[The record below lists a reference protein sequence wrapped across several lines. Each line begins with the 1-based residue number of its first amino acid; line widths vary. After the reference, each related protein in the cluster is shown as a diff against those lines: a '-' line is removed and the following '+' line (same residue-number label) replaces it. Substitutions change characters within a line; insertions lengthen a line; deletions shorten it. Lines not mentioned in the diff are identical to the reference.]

1 MSVMYGDYVIDKYDE
16 SGNLVKVEFNI
27 PDNFNF
33 AYDVIDRYAKEEP
46 DKRALVY
53 KDIKGNIREF
63 SFSDISRLSTK
74 AANAFAKAG
83 IGHGDS
89 VMLILKRRYEFWIA
103 TLALHKLGAVAIPT
117 SHMVSDSDIS
127 YRVLKADIRAIV
139 CADDKGICDCVDKAI
154 NSMKRNDILRY
165 ITSGNREN
173 YICFEDEVMAE
184 SDKMDRCDTKK
195 SDRMLLYFTSGS
207 TGEPKAVVHDFTYPI
222 GHIVTARDWHGV
234 VEDGLHF
241 TVADTGWAKTAWGKI
256 YGQWFCGTALM
267 VYDYDQF
274 YANEIL
280 AILEDCKV
288 TTFCAPPTIYKYI
301 LREDVEKYDLS
312 NLVQVTTAGEPMPVE
327 TVREFK
333 ERTGME
339 IRSGF
344 GQTET
349 TLLIGVMKG
358 DRQNEDT
365 IGKASPM
372 YNICIVDDDS
382 KPVEP
387 GEVGEIALYP
397 YEDGSVPVGIFCG
410 YHDDD
415 ELYKEAWRGGVY
427 HTSDKAYCD
436 KNGYF
441 YFVSRTDDVI
451 KSSGYRVG
459 PAEVE
464 NVIMEHPAV
473 FECAVTGYPS
483 KTRGNIVKAT
493 IVLHEGY
500 EPSDR
505 LKVEIQDF
513 VKARTAMYKY
523 PRMIEFTDELP
534 KTISGKIQREM
545 IRQNDLAKLNKK

>member
-1 MSVMYGDYVIDKYDE
+1 MSVFYNDYVIDKYDE
-16 SGNLVKVEFNI
+16 NGKLVKVNFNI
-27 PDNFNF
+27 PETFNF

-53 KDIKGNIREF
+53 KDIKGNVREF
-63 SFSDISRLSTK
+63 SFDEISRLSTK
-74 AANAFAKAG
+74 AANAFAAHG

-89 VMLILKRRYEFWIA
+89 VMLILKRRYEFWVA
-103 TLALHKLGAVAIPT
+103 TLSLHKLGAVAIPT

-127 YRVLKADIRAIV
+127 YRILKADIKAIV
-139 CADDKGICDCVDKAI
+139 CADDESICDYVDKAI
-154 NSMKRNDILRY
+154 DSLDRADILRY
-165 ITSGNREN
+165 ITVGKREN
-173 YICFEDEVMAE
+173 YICFEEEVAAAP
-184 SDKMDRCDTKK
+184 DKMERHNTKK
-195 SDRMLLYFTSGS
+195 SDMMLLYFTSGT
-207 TGEPKAVVHDFTYPI
+207 TGEPKAVVHDFTYPV
-222 GHIVTARDWHGV
+222 GHIVTARNWHGV
-234 VEDGLHF
+234 IENGLHF

-256 YGQWFCGTALM
+256 YGQWFCGTAIM

-280 AILEDCKV
+280 SILEECKV
-288 TTFCAPPTIYKYI
+288 TTFCAPPTIYKYV
-301 LREDVEKYDLS
+301 LREEIEKYDLS

-333 ERTGME
+333 ARTGME

-349 TLLIGVMKG
+349 TLLIGVMEG

-382 KPVEP
+382 NPVEP
-387 GEVGEIALYP
+387 GEIGEIALYP
-397 YEDGSVPVGIFCG
+397 YEDGSIPVGIFCG
-410 YHDDD
+410 YHEDD
-415 ELYKEAWRGGVY
+415 ELYKNAWRGGVY

-436 KNGYF
+436 KDGYF

-500 EPSDR
+500 EPTNR
-505 LKVEIQDF
+505 LKVDIQDF

-534 KTISGKIQREM
+534 KTISGKIQREV
-545 IRQNDLAKLNKK
+545 IRQNDLAKLNNK

>member
-1 MSVMYGDYVIDKYDE
+1 MSVMYNDYVIDKYDDK
-16 SGNLVKVEFNI
+16 GNLVKIEFNI

-33 AYDVIDRYAKEEP
+33 AYDVIDRYAEEEP

-53 KDIKGNIREF
+53 KDIKGNVREF
-63 SFSDISRLSTK
+63 SFGEISRLSTQ
-74 AANAFAKAG
+74 AANAFAARG

-89 VMLILKRRYEFWIA
+89 VMLILKRRYEFWVAI
-103 TLALHKLGAVAIPT
+103 LALHKLGAVAIPT
-117 SHMVSDSDIS
+117 SHMVSDSDIV
-127 YRVLKADIRAIV
+127 YRVNKAHIKAIV
-139 CADDKGICDCVDKAI
+139 CADDKNICDYVDKAMD
-154 NSMKRNDILRY
+154 SLGCDDILRY
-165 ITSGNREN
+165 ITVGDRKN
-173 YICFEDEVMAE
+173 YICLEKEIE
-184 SDKMDRCDTKK
+184 SSSDKMDRLNNKK
-195 SDRMLLYFTSGS
+195 SDIMLMYFTSGT
-207 TGEPKAVVHDFTYPI
+207 TGEPKAVVHNYAYPL

-241 TVADTGWAKTAWGKI
+241 TVADTGWGKTAWGKI
-256 YGQWFCGTALM
+256 YGQWFCGTAIM

-280 AILEDCKV
+280 AILDECKV
-288 TTFCAPPTIYKYI
+288 TTFCAPPTIYKYM
-301 LREDVEKYDLS
+301 LREDIKKYDLS
-312 NLVQVTTAGEPMPVE
+312 CLKQVTTAGEPMPVE

-333 ERTGME
+333 KRTGME

-349 TLLIGVMKG
+349 TMLIGVLKG

-372 YNICIVDDDS
+372 YNICIVDDDC
-382 KPVEP
+382 KQVEP
-387 GEVGEIALYP
+387 GEVGEIVLYP

-410 YHDDD
+410 YYDDD
-415 ELYKEAWRGGVY
+415 ELYEKAWRGGVY

-436 KNGYF
+436 ADGYF

-464 NVIMEHPAV
+464 NVIMEHEAV

-500 EPSDR
+500 EATDR

-523 PRMIEFTDELP
+523 PRMIEFVEELP
-534 KTISGKIQREM
+534 KTISGKIQREV
-545 IRQNDLAKLNKK
+545 IRQRDLAKLNGK

>member
-1 MSVMYGDYVIDKYDE
+1 MSVMYSDYVIDKYDE
-16 SGNLVKVEFNI
+16 SGNLVKVEFDI

-53 KDIKGNIREF
+53 KDIKGNVTEF

-89 VMLILKRRYEFWIA
+89 VMLILKRRYEFWVA
-103 TLALHKLGAVAIPT
+103 MLALHKLGAVAIPT
-117 SHMVSDSDIS
+117 SHMVSDSDIK
-127 YRVLKADIRAIV
+127 YRVLKADIKAIV
-139 CADDKGICDCVDKAI
+139 CADDEVICDYVDKA
-154 NSMKRNDILRY
+154 MDALKRDDILRY
-165 ITSGNREN
+165 ITVGNRKN
-173 YICFEDEVMAE
+173 YICFEDAVKAE
-184 SDKMDRCDTKK
+184 SDKMERRDTKK
-195 SDRMLLYFTSGS
+195 SDRMLLYFTSGT
-207 TGEPKAVVHDFTYPI
+207 TGEPKAVVHDFKYPI

-358 DRQNEDT
+358 NRQNEDT

-372 YNICIVDDDS
+372 YDICIVDDDC

-397 YEDGSVPVGIFCG
+397 YEDGSVPIGIFCG

-436 KNGYF
+436 KDGYF

-493 IVLHEGY
+493 IVLHDGY

-523 PRMIEFTDELP
+523 PRMIEFTEELP

>member
-53 KDIKGNIREF
+53 KDIKGNVREF

-89 VMLILKRRYEFWIA
+89 VMLILKRRYEFWVA

-117 SHMVSDSDIS
+117 SHMVSDSDIK
-127 YRVLKADIRAIV
+127 YRVLKADIKAIV
-139 CADDKGICDCVDKAI
+139 CADDEVICDYVDKA
-154 NSMKRNDILRY
+154 MDALKRDDILRY
-165 ITSGNREN
+165 ITVGNRKN
-173 YICFEDEVMAE
+173 YICFEDAIKAE
-184 SDKMDRCDTKK
+184 SDKMERRDTKK
-195 SDRMLLYFTSGS
+195 SDRMLLYFTSGT

-312 NLVQVTTAGEPMPVE
+312 NLVQVTTAGEPMPIE

-372 YNICIVDDDS
+372 YNICIVDDDC

-397 YEDGSVPVGIFCG
+397 YEDGSVPIGIFCG

-436 KNGYF
+436 KDGYF

-500 EPSDR
+500 KPSDR